1 MTIELSDQE
10 ARTLRDLL
18 QQRVVELDK
27 EINRTDSLGF
37 KEELQ
42 ELDRLLERI
51 IGTLSIALAR
61 A

>member
-27 EINRTDSLGF
+27 EINRTDSLSF

-42 ELDRLLERI
+42 DLDRLLERI
-51 IGTLSIALAR
+51 IGTLSTALAR

>member
-27 EINRTDSLGF
+27 EINRTDSLSF

-51 IGTLSIALAR
+51 IGTLSTALAR

>member
-10 ARTLRDLL
+10 ARTLRNLL

-27 EINRTDSLGF
+27 EINRTDSLSF

-51 IGTLSIALAR
+51 IGTLSTALAR